1 VAEDKIAT
9 LARDQFWDMALS
21 AKERGRDLAEV
32 LDRAGVLLT
41 DSRLRKIKAD
51 TIREIADLLGTSSP
65 HKWTQGSTQM
75 HLINDIALGLRKIA
89 EEWEQ
94 K

>member
-1 VAEDKIAT
+1 MAEDKIAT
-9 LARDQFWDMALS
+9 LARERFWDLALH
-21 AKERGRDLAEV
+21 AKDRGRDLAEV
-32 LDRAGVLLT
+32 LDREGVLLT

-89 EEWEQ
+89 EDWE
-94 K
+94 KK